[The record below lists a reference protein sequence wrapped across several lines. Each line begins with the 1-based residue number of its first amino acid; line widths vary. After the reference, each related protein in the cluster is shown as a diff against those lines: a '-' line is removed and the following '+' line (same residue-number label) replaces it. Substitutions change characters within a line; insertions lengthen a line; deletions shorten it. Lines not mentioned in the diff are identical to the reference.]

1 MSRAD
6 LPHRAPAAV
15 HDYPT
20 YRDALAGRRLPAAFV
35 DLDCLDA
42 NLADLKRRARGSPI
56 RLATKSV
63 RSRELIGAVLAAGPF
78 MQGLLCY
85 SAAEAAWLADGG
97 FDDIV
102 VAYPT
107 VGPTIC
113 ARSPHSSGA
122 AARSR

>member
-1 MSRAD
+1 M
-6 LPHRAPAAV
+6 
-15 HDYPT
+15 
-20 YRDALAGRRLPAAFV
+20 
-35 DLDCLDA
+35 
-42 NLADLKRRARGSPI
+42 PI

-85 SAAEAAWLADGG
+85 SAAEAAWLAERG

-107 VGPTIC
+107 VEPTTC
-113 ARSPHSSGA
+113 ARWPRSSGT